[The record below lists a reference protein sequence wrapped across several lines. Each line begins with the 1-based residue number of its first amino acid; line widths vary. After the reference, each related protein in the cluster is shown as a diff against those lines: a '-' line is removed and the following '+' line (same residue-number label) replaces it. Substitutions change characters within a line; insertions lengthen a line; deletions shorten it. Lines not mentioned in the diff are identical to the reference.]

1 MYLYQIIML
10 YTLNIYTFICQLYF
24 NNEEEKFF
32 NNFENNSNFWIS
44 HAFNNLGDLNC
55 QTEWILESY
64 QILNVRQLPNTL
76 SSTYLFNFQ
85 IYLYSYEKKE
95 LKGNAKIWTLCCNS
109 VYSTK
114 FLKFIKYSS

>member
-1 MYLYQIIML
+1 MYLHQIIML

-24 NNEEEKFF
+24 NNEEEKFL
-32 NNFENNSNFWIS
+32 NNFENNNNFWIS

-85 IYLYSYEKKE
+85 IYLYSYEKK
-95 LKGNAKIWTLCCNS
+95 N
-109 VYSTK
+109 
-114 FLKFIKYSS
+114 